1 MENASLINLMPE
13 RAKTECSLRF
23 LFTPDQKPLLLRLFN
38 ALWSRVDQAQGESP
52 LPGSSEFE
60 TKIGTDGRALTDF
73 RFLQS
78 NDSSSF
84 AFRLALAVT
93 EAARAIRQDPLA
105 FISASSDSNTIS
117 PEKRKRIRAGIIVA
131 VVFYALVLSGIYA
144 SYLIYHRIKP
154 AAALPAKRLEITYL
168 AAPPMPVKK
177 AVPQLKEAAGT
188 TGRDQLAA
196 PVKPT
201 EQPKAESIEAKPTPR
216 PPDQIATTEPTTTTT
231 NSLTSET
238 ASRGSASDGAA
249 RGLTGNGVG
258 TASGGGRGGIPN
270 EGVNYNDV
278 FSVSN
283 VSTRP
288 QILARP
294 VPGYT
299 EEARRAQVEGAVKL
313 SVVLNANG
321 TVSEI
326 TVARALGYGLDQK
339 AIEAARALRFI
350 PAQKDGHTVS
360 VRVFLEFKFS
370 LL

>member
-1 MENASLINLMPE
+1 MEAINHLT
-13 RAKTECSLRF
+13 A
-23 LFTPDQKPLLLRLFN
+23 
-38 ALWSRVDQAQGESP
+38 V
-52 LPGSSEFE
+52 SSVKNDFGPSMR
-60 TKIGTDGRALTDF
+60 TTNIGTDIGF
-73 RFLQS
+73 RLLQS
-78 NDSSSF
+78 SAAVPF
-84 AFRLALAVT
+84 PIRLARELA
-93 EAARAIRQDPLA
+93 EAGRAIRRDPVG
-105 FISASSDSNTIS
+105 FITSITANGAINH
-117 PEKRKRIRAGIIVA
+117 EKRRRIRVGIIAAVA
-131 VVFYALVLSGIYA
+131 FYALVLSGIYA
-144 SYLIYHRIKP
+144 SYVIFHHHLEQSVAP
-154 AAALPAKRLEITYL
+154 ARRLDITYI
-168 AAPPMPVKK
+168 APPPIPVKK
-177 AVPQLKEAAGT
+177 AVPPLKEAS
-188 TGRDQLAA
+188 GRTSKEQLTI
-196 PVKPT
+196 PT
-201 EQPKAESIEAKPTPR
+201 HPAEQPKVELPEARPTPR
-216 PPDQIATTEPTTTTT
+216 PPELSKSESTSTVPSAPYPATA
-231 NSLTSET
+231 T
-238 ASRGSASDGAA
+238 ASRDSASDGAA
-249 RGLTGNGVG
+249 RGQQGNGVG

-339 AIEAARALRFI
+339 AIEAARELRFI

>member
-1 MENASLINLMPE
+1 MEAINHLTAVS
-13 RAKTECSLRF
+13 RAKNDF
-23 LFTPDQKPLLLRLFN
+23 
-38 ALWSRVDQAQGESP
+38 
-52 LPGSSEFE
+52 GSSARA
-60 TKIGTDGRALTDF
+60 TNIGTGVGF
-73 RFLQS
+73 RLLQS
-78 NDSSSF
+78 SAAVPF
-84 AFRLALAVT
+84 PIRLARELAD
-93 EAARAIRQDPLA
+93 AGGAIRRDPVG
-105 FISASSDSNTIS
+105 FITSMTATGAIND
-117 PEKRKRIRAGIIVA
+117 EKRRRIRVGIFAA
-131 VVFYALVLSGIYA
+131 VGFYALVLSGIYA
-144 SYLIYHRIKP
+144 SYLIFHHHVQPNVAP
-154 AAALPAKRLEITYL
+154 ARHLDITYV
-168 AAPPMPVKK
+168 APPPMPIKK
-177 AVPQLKEAAGT
+177 TVPLLKEASGGT
-188 TGRDQLAA
+188 SKEQLTI
-196 PVKPT
+196 PT
-201 EQPKAESIEAKPTPR
+201 QPSEQPKVELPEARPTPR
-216 PPDQIATTEPTTTTT
+216 SPELTRTESTSAAPSAPYPATA
-231 NSLTSET
+231 T
-238 ASRGSASDGAA
+238 ASRDSASDGAA
-249 RGLTGNGVG
+249 RGQQGNGVG

-321 TVSEI
+321 TVSDI

-339 AIEAARALRFI
+339 AIEAARELRFV

>member
-1 MENASLINLMPE
+1 MEAIDHLTAIPRRDKDDSGPKS
-13 RAKTECSLRF
+13 RARRIRIDAELRF
-23 LFTPDQKPLLLRLFN
+23 LEPNTPAPFLLRL
-38 ALWSRVDQAQGESP
+38 AREL
-52 LPGSSEFE
+52 
-60 TKIGTDGRALTDF
+60 
-73 RFLQS
+73 
-78 NDSSSF
+78 
-84 AFRLALAVT
+84 T
-93 EAARAIRQDPLA
+93 EAARAIMRDPAA
-105 FISASSDSNTIS
+105 FIAAINATGSMSHEN
-117 PEKRKRIRAGIIVA
+117 RKRIRLGIIVA
-131 VVFYALVLSGIYA
+131 ISFYAIALSGIYV
-144 SYLIYHRIKP
+144 SYLIVHHQAQPNVAP
-154 AAALPAKRLEITYL
+154 ARHLNFTYV
-168 AAPPMPVKK
+168 APPPMRVITT
-177 AVPQLKEAAGT
+177 VPLLEEASGPSRKDLLT
-188 TGRDQLAA
+188 
-196 PVKPT
+196 VPT
-201 EQPKAESIEAKPTPR
+201 QPSEQPKVELPEARPTPR
-216 PPDQIATTEPTTTTT
+216 PPELTKTESTSTAPSAPYPATA
-231 NSLTSET
+231 T
-238 ASRGSASDGAA
+238 ASRDSASDGAA
-249 RGLTGNGVG
+249 RGQQGNGVG

-339 AIEAARALRFI
+339 AIEAARELRFI

>member
-1 MENASLINLMPE
+1 MEAINHLTAIS
-13 RAKTECSLRF
+13 RAK
-23 LFTPDQKPLLLRLFN
+23 N
-38 ALWSRVDQAQGESP
+38 ESGP
-52 LPGSSEFE
+52 SVRA
-60 TKIGTDGRALTDF
+60 TNIGTDVGF

-78 NDSSSF
+78 STAEPF
-84 AFRLALAVT
+84 PIRLARELTDASS
-93 EAARAIRQDPLA
+93 AIRQDPVA
-105 FISASSDSNTIS
+105 FIASITATGAIS
-117 PEKRKRIRAGIIVA
+117 HEKRKRIRAGIIA
-131 VVFYALVLSGIYA
+131 AIALYTLVLSGIYA
-144 SYLIYHRIKP
+144 SYVLFHHHVEQSVTP
-154 AAALPAKRLEITYL
+154 ARHLSITYI
-168 AAPPMPVKK
+168 APAPMPVKN
-177 AVPQLKEAAGT
+177 VPPIKEASART
-188 TGRDQLAA
+188 SKDQLTT
-196 PVKPT
+196 PT
-201 EQPKAESIEAKPTPR
+201 HPAEQPRVELPEARPTPR
-216 PPDQIATTEPTTTTT
+216 PPELTKTESTSTAPSAPYPATA
-231 NSLTSET
+231 T
-238 ASRGSASDGAA
+238 ASRDSASDGAA
-249 RGLTGNGVG
+249 RGQQGNGVG

-313 SVVLNANG
+313 AVVLGANG

-339 AIEAARALRFI
+339 AIEAARELRFI

>member
-1 MENASLINLMPE
+1 MQAISDLNVVSGPAMTKGRLNVV
-13 RAKTECSLRF
+13 T
-23 LFTPDQKPLLLRLFN
+23 TPDDQLR
-38 ALWSRVDQAQGESP
+38 P
-52 LPGSSEFE
+52 H
-60 TKIGTDGRALTDF
+60 IDF
-73 RFLQS
+73 GFLRS
-78 NDSSSF
+78 NSARPF
-84 AFRLALAVT
+84 AVRLAFELA
-93 EAARAIRQDPLA
+93 EAVRAIRQDPVA
-105 FISASSDSNTIS
+105 FIGAISESGTIT
-117 PEKRKRIRAGIIVA
+117 PENRSRIRAGIIVA
-131 VVFYALVLSGIYA
+131 VAFYALLLSGIYA
-144 SYLIYHRIKP
+144 SYAMFHLVQPTPGPVKH
-154 AAALPAKRLEITYL
+154 LEITYL
-168 AAPPMPVKK
+168 APPPMPVKK
-177 AVPQLKEAAGT
+177 AGQLIKNTASGASK
-188 TGRDQLAA
+188 DQLT
-196 PVKPT
+196 VPT
-201 EQPKAESIEAKPTPR
+201 RPAEQPKTNPIEANPTPR
-216 PPDQIATTEPTTTTT
+216 PPDQTLTRTEPATQPS
-231 NSLTSET
+231 NSPTSES
-238 ASRGSASDGAA
+238 ASRDSASDGAA
-249 RGLTGNGVG
+249 RGQQGNGVG

-339 AIEAARALRFI
+339 AVEAARELRFI

>member
-1 MENASLINLMPE
+1 MEAIDHLTAIRRRDKDDSGPKS
-13 RAKTECSLRF
+13 RARKIGIDAELRF
-23 LFTPDQKPLLLRLFN
+23 LEPNTPAPFLLRL
-38 ALWSRVDQAQGESP
+38 AREL
-52 LPGSSEFE
+52 
-60 TKIGTDGRALTDF
+60 
-73 RFLQS
+73 
-78 NDSSSF
+78 
-84 AFRLALAVT
+84 T
-93 EAARAIRQDPLA
+93 EAARAIMRDPAA
-105 FISASSDSNTIS
+105 FIAAINATGSMSHEN
-117 PEKRKRIRAGIIVA
+117 RKRIRLGIIVA
-131 VVFYALVLSGIYA
+131 VSFYALALSGIYA
-144 SYLIYHRIKP
+144 SYVIFHHHAP
-154 AAALPAKRLEITYL
+154 PSAARAPRLNITYV
-168 AAPPMPVKK
+168 APAPLPVKK
-177 AVPQLKEAAGT
+177 AVQPIREVSGTSSRGQLT
-188 TGRDQLAA
+188 I
-196 PVKPT
+196 PT
-201 EQPKAESIEAKPTPR
+201 HPAEQPKVELPEARPTPR
-216 PPDQIATTEPTTTTT
+216 PPELTKTESTSTVPSAPYPATA
-231 NSLTSET
+231 T
-238 ASRGSASDGAA
+238 ASRDSASDGAA
-249 RGLTGNGVG
+249 RGQQGNGVG

-339 AIEAARALRFI
+339 AIEAARELRFI